1 MVFWFFWTTYGVF
14 NCKNIQ
20 NCLKP
25 WSDLLRCW
33 RCSSHWNIS
42 RSQILATRSQSQS
55 KSCNDKCGEYM
66 DATIYF
72 DILSIMYFRNTVA
85 FQHYFLF
92 SVTGQPGQGLAS
104 SKGRQGHQWP
114 SHLRFNKSGTM
125 AGSFLRPGKLRHST
139 YNRFISNPLTA
150 CNLHRTHLSV
160 QWVQLE
166 VHRAG

>member
-1 MVFWFFWTTYGVF
+1 MLSWFYWMAYGVF

-25 WSDLLRCW
+25 WRDLLRCW
-33 RCSSHWNIS
+33 RCSSHLNIS

-55 KSCNDKCGEYM
+55 KSCNDKCG
-66 DATIYF
+66 ACINAPIYF
-72 DILSIMYFRNTVA
+72 DTVA

-114 SHLRFNKSGTM
+114 THLRFNKSGTR
-125 AGSFLRPGKLRHST
+125 ARSFLKPGKLRHST
-139 YNRFISNPLTA
+139 CNRFTSNPLTA
-150 CNLHRTHLSV
+150 CNLHRTHLAV